1 MKKNIIFK
9 GYLTGLILQLAI
21 GPVFLVILNIA
32 LEYGFLY
39 GMFAVAGV
47 VIVDYFYIILAIFGV
62 GKLLEASRYRKVFS
76 NISSV
81 VLIFF
86 GFVLIRKGILLNLD
100 ENIEIKQLT
109 ILKSFG
115 STFLL
120 TLSSPLTIVFWTS
133 IFTNKSMEYDLTKVE
148 LIIFGIAAG
157 FATLSF
163 LSILVMILSLLD
175 KMIPA
180 IVIKILNIVVGII
193 LVSFGTKRIIK
204 DNKNGT

>member
-1 MKKNIIFK
+1 MKKNIFFK

-21 GPVFLVILNIA
+21 GPVFLIILNIA

-133 IFTNKSMEYDLTKVE
+133 IFTNKSMEYDLTKDE

-157 FATLSF
+157 FATVSF

-180 IVIKILNIVVGII
+180 IVIKILNIVVGVI